1 MDHFLLQNGLDSIE
15 MLHNS
20 CICAEGFRLCGTR
33 GWLFE
38 NGQPHDEK
46 VLAREAGRLRLS
58 LDAAKKKEGELLVF
72 LHYPPVF
79 GQEVNRPIL
88 EVLLEYQIRR
98 VYYGHIHGS
107 GCSHALNGFYQG
119 IAFRL
124 VSGDFLRFC
133 PIKIEKSGEK

>member
-1 MDHFLLQNGLDSIE
+1 MLQNGLDSIE